1 MSSRFF
7 FTFDLAP
14 PSTHRTTKEP
24 AATFDSPK
32 SEDPDAVCR
41 GEDGGRPARQRESR
55 SVEPSGH
62 VSARA
67 ESKPE
72 TRSGEP
78 LSRSPADDAHEDDL
92 SAGGPRPD
100 NRPAVATGRRQDEVG
115 ELPWR
120 PLRRGPDSGGGNRRW
135 GSRSGR
141 RRKRSTYVVVLSPHD
156 EKSED
161 ADGAEPQDQ
170 DESFELR
177 LGHAQRW

>member
-7 FTFDLAP
+7 FTIDLAP
-14 PSTHRTTKEP
+14 PSARRTTKEP

-32 SEDPDAVCR
+32 GEDPDAVCR

-62 VSARA
+62 VSACA

-78 LSRSPADDAHEDDL
+78 LCRSLADDAHEDDL

-100 NRPAVATGRRQDEVG
+100 NRPAVASGRRQDEVG
-115 ELPWR
+115 ELPR
-120 PLRRGPDSGGGNRRW
+120 CPLRRRPDSGARSRRC

-141 RRKRSTYVVVLSPHD
+141 PWRRNAYVVVLSPHD
-156 EKSED
+156 EISED